1 MLNNQ
6 LKVGDYI
13 FTTDGNLYRI
23 TKINKLTYSAKG
35 TRGGWT
41 EQVPFNGLG
50 RYVEYFEC
58 DEPQA
63 KAFELAVQ
71 TYEKRYRIVEGAKRT
86 EELIGKAKY
95 FLRHVEE
102 FLDGIEDIEEIE
114 PEVDFR

>member
-1 MLNNQ
+1 MINNKLN
-6 LKVGDYI
+6 VGDYI

-50 RYVEYFEC
+50 RYGEYFEC

-63 KAFELAVQ
+63 KALELAIKAHE
-71 TYEKRYRIVEGAKRT
+71 TDSRTIEKTKEAK
-86 EELIGKAKY
+86 ELIGKAKY
-95 FLRHVEE
+95 FLRNVEE
-102 FLDGIEDIEEIE
+102 FLNEIEDIEEIE
-114 PEVDFR
+114 PEVDFK